1 MARRA
6 EGVNLGRIVRKG
18 RIVRPRCVG
27 VVGPFH
33 AGKTVML
40 TSLISQIRHQAP
52 GMLDVFGTDVTLAE
66 LQSSADGADPLPT
79 RSGLASFDH
88 AGASDKLAH
97 GGWPA
102 KTVSAS
108 EYRSFIVRSDDRWRM
123 YDLSLI
129 DWPGER
135 LADLAMISQGA
146 FDKWSDALLP
156 TLGKELFRPIAREF
170 LDRLA
175 NATPEDTIVAE
186 NELALAYRRVL
197 AGFVDHALP
206 FVTPSSFLVD
216 LENRYA
222 TERLGT
228 TTPNWSVEQLEKLA
242 IGVTPGEPV
251 FPLPAVW
258 REAAPQLAGRLAAR
272 FDDYLARVVK
282 PVADALAL
290 CDHIL
295 LLVDVAHL
303 LESGPRGVEGTT
315 LLFEELLAWVG
326 PGTTAV
332 GRGLDWMTWIVAG
345 DRYRLGGVR
354 RVSVIG
360 TQTDRIHAEDRQ
372 TAEGLLHQLVEPL
385 VRKYEV
391 QKNLKIRY
399 GLAAAV
405 NATRSEPIGPD
416 GKRRMTFE
424 SGGSSFEAE
433 ASAVPPT
440 WPVAWQTG
448 DFAFPRPQPRLPMRR
463 TQPPDQFGLGRVL
476 NWILR

>member
-1 MARRA
+1 MTKRS

-18 RIVRPRCVG
+18 RVVRPRRVG

-33 AGKTVML
+33 SGKTVML

-52 GMLDVFGTDVTLAE
+52 GVLDVFGTDVTLAE
-66 LQSSADGADPLPT
+66 LQSSADSVDALPT
-79 RSGLASFDH
+79 RSGLPRFDH
-88 AGASDKLAH
+88 AAAADKLAH

-108 EYRSFIVRSDDRWRM
+108 EYRSLIVRSDDRWRM

-135 LADLAMISQGA
+135 LADLAMISHG
-146 FDKWSDALLP
+146 DYGRWSDGLLP
-156 TLGKELFRPIAREF
+156 TLGKELFRPIARGY
-170 LDRLA
+170 LDQLA
-175 NATPEDTIVAE
+175 VARPEDSASLE
-186 NELALAYRRVL
+186 NQLALEYRRVL

-222 TERLGT
+222 TEKLGT
-228 TTPNWSVEQLEKLA
+228 TSPTWTVDQIERLA
-242 IGVTPGEPV
+242 IGTAPGEPV
-251 FPLPAVW
+251 FPLPASW
-258 REAAPQLAGRLAAR
+258 REGCPVLAGRVAAR
-272 FDDYLARVVK
+272 FDDYVSRVVK
-282 PVADALAL
+282 PVADALAM
-290 CDHIL
+290 CEHIL

-332 GRGLDWMTWIVAG
+332 GRGLDWMSWIVAG

-354 RVSVIG
+354 RISVIG
-360 TQTDRIHAEDRQ
+360 TQTDRIHAQDRQ

-385 VRKYEV
+385 VRKYEA

-405 NATRSEPIGPD
+405 NATRSEPIGAD
-416 GKRRMTFE
+416 GVRRMTFE
-424 SGGSSFEAE
+424 SGGGSYEAVS
-433 ASAVPPT
+433 SAVPAT
-440 WPVAWQTG
+440 WPVAWQAG
-448 DFAFPRPQPRLPMRR
+448 DYAFPRPQPRLPMRR
-463 TQPPDQFGLGRVL
+463 TQPPEQFGLGRVL
-476 NWILR
+476 NWILK

>member
-1 MARRA
+1 MAKRA
-6 EGVNLGRIVRKG
+6 KGVNLGRILRMG
-18 RIVRPRCVG
+18 RMVRPRRVG

-33 AGKTVML
+33 SGKTVLL

-66 LQSSADGADPLPT
+66 LQSSADAVDGLPT
-79 RSGLASFDH
+79 RSGLSRFDH
-88 AGASDKLAH
+88 AGAADKLAH

-108 EYRSFIVRSDDRWRM
+108 EYRSFVVRSDDRWRM
-123 YDLSLI
+123 YDLSLV

-135 LADLAMISQGA
+135 LADLAMISHGEFA
-146 FDKWSDALLP
+146 KWSDGLLP
-156 TLGKELFRPIAREF
+156 TLDKELFRPIARGF
-170 LDRLA
+170 LDVLDRLR
-175 NATPEDTIVAE
+175 PEDSVATE

-228 TTPNWSVEQLEKLA
+228 TSPTWSVDELERLA
-242 IGVTPGEPV
+242 IGVSPGEPI
-251 FPLPAVW
+251 FPLPAIW
-258 REAAPQLAGRLAAR
+258 REACPELAARIAGR
-272 FDDYLARVVK
+272 FDDYVARVVK
-282 PVADALAL
+282 PVADALAI

-332 GRGLDWMTWIVAG
+332 GRGLDWMSWIVAG

-354 RVSVIG
+354 RISVIG

-416 GKRRMTFE
+416 GVRRMTFE
-424 SGGSSFEAE
+424 SGGTSFEAV
-433 ASAVPPT
+433 ASAVPAT
-440 WPVAWQTG
+440 WPVSWKTG

>member
-1 MARRA
+1 M
-6 EGVNLGRIVRKG
+6 NLGRIVRMG
-18 RIVRPRCVG
+18 RMMRPRCVG

-66 LQSSADGADPLPT
+66 LQSSADNVDALKTRTGLP
-79 RSGLASFDH
+79 RFDH

-108 EYRSFIVRSDDRWRM
+108 EYRSFVVRSDDRWRM

-135 LADLAMISQGA
+135 LADLAMISHGT
-146 FDKWSDALLP
+146 FDKWSDAILP
-156 TLGKELFRPIAREF
+156 TLNKELFRPIAKGF
-170 LDRLA
+170 LDLLA
-175 NATPEDTIVAE
+175 SAE
-186 NELALAYRRVL
+186 RVDSISTENDLALAYRRVL

-228 TTPNWSVEQLEKLA
+228 STPTWTVDQLQRLA
-242 IGVTPGEPV
+242 IGVDPGEPV
-251 FPLPAVW
+251 FPMPEEW
-258 REAAPQLAGRLAAR
+258 RAACPELTARVANR
-272 FDDYLARVVK
+272 FDDYLGRVVR
-282 PVADALAL
+282 PVADALAS

-295 LLVDVAHL
+295 LLVDIAHL

-332 GRGLDWMTWIVAG
+332 GRGLDWMSWIVGG
-345 DRYRLGGVR
+345 DRFRLGGVR

-416 GKRRMTFE
+416 GIRRMTFE
-424 SGGSSFEAE
+424 SNGTSYEAVC
-433 ASAVPPT
+433 SAVPAS
-440 WPVAWQTG
+440 WPVSWKAG